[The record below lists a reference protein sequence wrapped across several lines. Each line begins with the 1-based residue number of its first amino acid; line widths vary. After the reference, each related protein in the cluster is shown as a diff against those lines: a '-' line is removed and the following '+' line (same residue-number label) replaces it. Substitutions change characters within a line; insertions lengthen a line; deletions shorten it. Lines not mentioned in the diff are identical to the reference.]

1 MKSYQQ
7 FFAELKRRKV
17 FKVAGVYGVVAF
29 GLIQVADPLADAMRL
44 PDSFVPFVIALLL
57 LGFPVALILAWAF
70 EVTPDGVQV
79 TEGAAEGEIEAIVA
93 EPASRRWPAGLL
105 ALVGTAALL
114 GGAWWAGLEMG
125 RADESVGADV
135 RGDSL
140 RLAFSDVADDGR
152 PSIAVLPFADMS
164 PEGDQE
170 YFSDGMTEEIL
181 ATLANVRELRV
192 SGRTSTFAYKGRDK
206 DLREIGDELGVAYLV
221 EGSVRKAG
229 SQLRITAQL
238 INASDGAHLWSET
251 YDRQLEDV
259 FAIQTEIAE
268 AVARSLRVPLGL
280 EGDERLVNPA
290 GDLDG
295 YDLYLAGRAAMRDRG
310 SRLLDAVRLLEAAV
324 ERDSSWA
331 PAWAALAEATEL
343 TTWYLPTIPTGLAPS
358 AYIPSALDRAERAAR
373 RALELEPRSSSALV
387 ALGSVHRDR
396 AEWDEAEAAYL
407 RALAIDP
414 DNAEAHQQYGELL
427 LNVGRVAEAVRTLDR
442 AAVLDPASIR
452 FGMLGFALNVDGRPS
467 EAAEVYELA
476 HHHAPDDSV
485 RRAQLWRL
493 ARTQITAGRW
503 EAAIG
508 SVVEANRLDP
518 DAEPIIGNRTQVEQY
533 VEGLRAG
540 NLSLIPP
547 SVLDNMSAHDWL
559 LVGESD
565 RALSEMLSRLEGVP
579 FGRLIELRLPYF
591 ETVRSDPRV
600 VAYFAER
607 GFTRVEELRTPEA
620 ERTRPL
626 VLREIDTP

>member
-7 FFAELKRRKV
+7 LFAELKRRKV
-17 FKVAGVYGVVAF
+17 FKVAAVYGAVAF
-29 GLIQVADPLADAMRL
+29 GLIQVADPLAGAMRL
-44 PDSFVPFVIALLL
+44 PDTFVPFVIAILL

-79 TEGAAEGEIEAIVA
+79 TEGAAPGEIEAIVA

-105 ALVGTAALL
+105 ALAGTAALL

-125 RADESVGADV
+125 RADETVGTDV
-135 RGDSL
+135 LGDSL
-140 RLAFSDVADDGR
+140 RLAYSDVDDDER

-229 SQLRITAQL
+229 SRLRITAQL
-238 INASDGAHLWSET
+238 IDAADGAHLWSET

-268 AVARSLRVPLGL
+268 AVAVSLRVPLGL
-280 EGDERLVNPA
+280 ADDERLVSPA
-290 GDLDG
+290 TDLDG
-295 YDLYLAGRAAMRDRG
+295 YDLYLAGRAAMRGRG
-310 SRLLDAVRLLEAAV
+310 SRLLDAVRLFEAAI

-331 PAWAALAEATEL
+331 PAWAGLAEATEL
-343 TTWYLPTIPTGLAPS
+343 TAWYPEAMPNDLAPS
-358 AYIPSALDRAERAAR
+358 VYIPGALDRAERAAR
-373 RALELEPRSSSALV
+373 RALELEPRNSSALV

-414 DNAEAHQQYGELL
+414 DNAEAHQQYGDLL
-427 LNVGRVAEAVRTLDR
+427 LNVGRIAEAVRTLDR

-452 FGMLGFALNVDGRPS
+452 FGMLAFALIVDGRPS
-467 EAAEVYELA
+467 EAAEVYEVA
-476 HHHAPDDSV
+476 IHHASEDSV

-493 ARTQITAGRW
+493 AHTQIISGRW
-503 EAAIG
+503 QAAI
-508 SVVEANRLDP
+508 EAFVDANLVDP
-518 DAEPIIGNRTQVEQY
+518 DAEPFVGNRAEIEQF

-540 NLSLIPP
+540 DLSLIPP
-547 SVLDNMSAHDWL
+547 GAIDDMRAYDWL
-559 LVGESD
+559 LVGERD
-565 RALSEMLSRLEGVP
+565 QAVTRTLTPLEARP
-579 FGRLIELRLPYF
+579 FGRLIELRYPYL
-591 ETVRSDPRV
+591 EPVKSDPRM
-600 VAYFAER
+600 VAHFAQR
-607 GFTRVEELRTPEA
+607 GFSGIEERRTPEA

-626 VLREIDTP
+626 VLREVDAP